1 MTCKEVSA
9 MKLLRLLLVAMLGV
23 VLLPSRATAAQA
35 QAPTPLVITAHNV
48 TAATAPARENSAV
61 ARPGDVIRYAL
72 VFTNVT
78 AGPVKNIQFVD
89 PIPQG
94 MVYVLGSATADR
106 PVRVEYSIDG
116 GKSYSARP
124 VLAVVE
130 DGKKVEAPAPRE
142 RYTHVRWTV
151 LGSLDPKARV
161 IAEFRTQ
168 VSEAPG
174 EAK

>member
-1 MTCKEVSA
+1 
-9 MKLLRLLLVAMLGV
+9 MKLLRLLV
-23 VLLPSRATAAQA
+23 VGTVCGSLIAPRSAAAQA
-35 QAPTPLVITAHNV
+35 QAPTALVITAHNV
-48 TAATAPARENSAV
+48 TAEAAGLRQNSAV
-61 ARPGDVIRYAL
+61 ATPGDVIRYTL

-94 MVYVLGSATADR
+94 SVYVLGSAAADR

-124 VLAVVE
+124 VIAVIE
-130 DGKKVEAPAPRE
+130 DGKTVEQPAPRE

-151 LGSLDPKARV
+151 LGSLASRAKV
-161 IAEFRTQ
+161 TAEFRTQ
-168 VSEAPG
+168 ISEAPRV
-174 EAK
+174 AK

>member
-1 MTCKEVSA
+1 MTHTEMST
-9 MKLLRLLLVAMLGV
+9 MKLLRMLVVGTVCGTLVAPRG
-23 VLLPSRATAAQA
+23 AAGQG
-35 QAPTPLVITAHNV
+35 QAPQALVITAHNV
-48 TAATAPARENSAV
+48 TAEAAGVGKSNAV
-61 ARPGDVIRYAL
+61 ATPGDVIRYAL

-94 MVYVLGSATADR
+94 MVYVLGSAAADH

-124 VLAVVE
+124 TIAVVQ
-130 DGKKVEAPAPRE
+130 DGKSVEQPAPRE

-151 LGSLDPKARV
+151 LGSLAAGAKV
-161 IAEFRTQ
+161 MAEFRTQ
-168 VSEAPG
+168 IREAPSV
-174 EAK
+174 K

>member
-1 MTCKEVSA
+1 

-23 VLLPSRATAAQA
+23 ALLPPRATAAQA

-48 TAATAPARENSAV
+48 TAATAPARDNSAV
-61 ARPGDVIRYAL
+61 ARPGDVIRYTL

-89 PIPQG
+89 PIPKG
-94 MVYVLGSATADR
+94 MVYVLGSATGDR

-124 VLAVVE
+124 VIVVVE
-130 DGKKVEAPAPRE
+130 DGKKVETPAPRE

>member
-1 MTCKEVSA
+1 
-9 MKLLRLLLVAMLGV
+9 MKLLRLLVVGTVCGTLVSPRSA
-23 VLLPSRATAAQA
+23 AAQA
-35 QAPTPLVITAHNV
+35 QAPKALVITAHNV
-48 TAATAPARENSAV
+48 TAETAV
-61 ARPGDVIRYAL
+61 AKPGDVIRYAL

-94 MVYVLGSATADR
+94 TVYVLGSAAADH

-124 VLAVVE
+124 TIAVVQ
-130 DGKKVEAPAPRE
+130 DGKSVEQPAPRE

-151 LGSLDPKARV
+151 LGSLASGAKV
-161 IAEFRTQ
+161 MAEFRTQ
-168 VSEAPG
+168 ISEAPSV
-174 EAK
+174 AK